1 MPTLNRDPVYFSGR
15 HPYPELDV
23 PQEALPEKLQ
33 ILLCLME
40 GAERRR
46 LLQAKIHS
54 LPGQRSGRGEFNVP
68 YRPSG
73 YVFGSREEG
82 QN

>member
-15 HPYPELDV
+15 HPCPELDV
-23 PQEALPEKLQ
+23 PQGALPEKLQ
-33 ILLCLME
+33 ILLCLIE

-46 LLQAKIHS
+46 LLQAKLYS